1 MLRGMLAIA
10 LVALTASACSV
21 SRSASVKA
29 EVRGLTAEVRD
40 SLRVEQVMVAVHDTI
55 VETTTITIRE
65 NEQGDTVRMSVV
77 TDRERV
83 RSMYDVRS
91 KKEEV
96 RVVRDTVYVERRDSV
111 VVDRGQVRGDSY
123 QSGGTAL
130 HRTLKWV
137 FWIIVGLSALII
149 IVKLKVIGDL
159 DYGKD

>member
-21 SRSASVKA
+21 SRSATAVKA

-40 SLRVEQVMVAVHDTI
+40 SLRVEQMMVAEHDTI
-55 VETTTITIRE
+55 VETTTIIVRE
-65 NEQGDTVRMSVV
+65 NEQGDTLRMSVV
-77 TDRERV
+77 RDRDRV
-83 RSMYDVRS
+83 RSMSDVRS

-96 RVVRDTVYVERRDSV
+96 RVVRDTVYVERTDSV
-111 VVDRGQVRGDSY
+111 RVERGQVRGDSY

-149 IVKLKVIGDL
+149 IVKLKV
-159 DYGKD
+159 

>member
-1 MLRGMLAIA
+1 MVRGTLAIA
-10 LVALTASACSV
+10 LVALIVSACSV
-21 SRSASVKA
+21 SRQAASVKS
-29 EVRGLTAEVRD
+29 EELKVKSEVRD

-77 TDRERV
+77 RDRDRV

-96 RVVRDTVYVERRDSV
+96 RVVRDTVYVAVRDSTE
-111 VVDRGQVRGDSY
+111 VRNYGATES

-130 HRTLKWV
+130 NRSLKWI
-137 FWIIVGLSALII
+137 FWIVVAVIVLIG
-149 IVKLKVIGDL
+149 IVKFRV
-159 DYGKD
+159 

>member
-55 VETTTITIRE
+55 VETTTIFVRE
-65 NEQGDTVRMSVV
+65 NEQGDTLRMSVV
-77 TDRERV
+77 RDRDRV
-83 RSMYDVRS
+83 RSMSDVRS

-96 RVVRDTVYVERRDSV
+96 RVVRDTVYVERTDSV
-111 VVDRGQVRGDSY
+111 RVERGQVRGDSY

-137 FWIIVGLSALII
+137 FWIVVGLSALII
-149 IVKLKVIGDL
+149 IVKLKV
-159 DYGKD
+159 

>member
-1 MLRGMLAIA
+1 MNWRMLRGMLAIA

-40 SLRVEQVMVAVHDTI
+40 SLRVEQLMVAVHDTI
-55 VETTTITIRE
+55 VETTTIVVRE
-65 NEQGDTVRMSVV
+65 NEQGDTLRMSVV
-77 TDRERV
+77 RDRDRV
-83 RSMYDVRS
+83 RSMSDVRS

-137 FWIIVGLSALII
+137 FWIVVAVIVLIVVI
-149 IVKLKVIGDL
+149 RVKS
-159 DYGKD
+159 

>member
-1 MLRGMLAIA
+1 MLRGTLAIA
-10 LVALTASACSV
+10 LVALTVSACSV

-40 SLRVEQVMVAVHDTI
+40 SLRVEQVMVAVHDTL
-55 VETTTITIRE
+55 TITKTIMIRE

-77 TDRERV
+77 TDRDRV

-111 VVDRGQVRGDSY
+111 RVEPPRQARGDIGRASALSY
-123 QSGGTAL
+123 
-130 HRTLKWV
+130 LKWI
-137 FWIIVGLSALII
+137 FLIIVSVTVLLIVI
-149 IVKLKVIGDL
+149 KMFNLFKV
-159 DYGKD
+159 

>member
-55 VETTTITIRE
+55 VETTTIVVRE

-77 TDRERV
+77 TDRDRS

-96 RVVRDTVYVERRDSV
+96 RVVRDTVYVERTDSV
-111 VVDRGQVRGDSY
+111 RVERGQVRGDSY

-149 IVKLKVIGDL
+149 IVKLKV
-159 DYGKD
+159 

>member
-1 MLRGMLAIA
+1 MLRGTLAIA

-21 SRSASVKA
+21 SRSATAVKS
-29 EVRGLTAEVRD
+29 EELKVKSEVRD
-40 SLRVEQVMVAVHDTI
+40 SSRVEQVMVAVYDTI
-55 VETTTITIRE
+55 VETTTIVVRE
-65 NEQGDTVRMSVV
+65 NEQGDTVQMSVV
-77 TDRERV
+77 RDRDRV

-111 VVDRGQVRGDSY
+111 LVDREQVTGDSN

-130 HRTLKWV
+130 HRTLRWV

-149 IVKLKVIGDL
+149 IVKLKV
-159 DYGKD
+159 

>member
-1 MLRGMLAIA
+1 MLRGTLAIA
-10 LVALTASACSV
+10 LVALTGSACSV

-55 VETTTITIRE
+55 VETTTIIVRE
-65 NEQGDTVRMSVV
+65 NEQGDTLRLSKVTERDRM
-77 TDRERV
+77 

-96 RVVRDTVYVERRDSV
+96 RVVRDTVYVAVRDSV
-111 VVDRGQVRGDSY
+111 RVDRGQVTGESY

-137 FWIIVGLSALII
+137 FWIIVAVGGLIL
-149 IVKLKVIGDL
+149 IVKLKI
-159 DYGKD
+159 